1 MLPDARAQW
10 QRVLAIEPQN
20 ATAKA
25 NLSAFGR

>member
-1 MLPDARAQW
+1 MLPEARQQW
-10 QRVLAIEPQN
+10 KRVLEIEPQN